1 MSREAQDR
9 MAKRL
14 IDSARKG
21 GGTMTHEQAR
31 KLAGGALESSQ
42 KKAKK

>member
-9 MAKRL
+9 MTKRL
-14 IDSARKG
+14 LDTARKG

-31 KLAGGALESSQ
+31 KLAGHALSSSQ